1 MRTCATTRTPAR
13 RRPPTRADG
22 RWISCDSPEVT
33 VGPPVSLG
41 GIFGVVGGVR
51 LGIGGSILGFALLL
65 AGLIWC
71 LVTREKV

>member
-1 MRTCATTRTPAR
+1 M
-13 RRPPTRADG
+13 
-22 RWISCDSPEVT
+22 T

-65 AGLIWC
+65 AGLNWC